1 MLQIHASWAMSGR
14 IHVPTA
20 APGSMRV
27 VAKLSAA
34 AILFQGLSCSLS
46 SIDREGL
53 PDVEQTSGPSP
64 ASDIPL

>member
-1 MLQIHASWAMSGR
+1 
-14 IHVPTA
+14 
-20 APGSMRV
+20 MRV